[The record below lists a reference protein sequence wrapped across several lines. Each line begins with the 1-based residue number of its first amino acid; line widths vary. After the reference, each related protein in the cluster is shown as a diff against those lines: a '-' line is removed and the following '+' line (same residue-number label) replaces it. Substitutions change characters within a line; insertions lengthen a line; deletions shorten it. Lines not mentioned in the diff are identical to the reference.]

1 MWIVADPPWH
11 KDAVGGRSHHQSRS
25 KPSHTLVY
33 KARSYT
39 ADDGATKTVY
49 ATIGAAWLDDAGQIA
64 TLRLDTIP
72 VTWDG
77 TLYLRARE
85 EAAQ

>member
-1 MWIVADPPWH
+1 M
-11 KDAVGGRSHHQSRS
+11 S
-25 KPSHTLVY
+25 KPSHSLVY

-39 ADDGATKTVY
+39 AEDGTSKNVY
-49 ATIGAAWLDDAGQIA
+49 ATIGAAWSDDTGQIA